1 MDLIH
6 LHFIHQLHVIDSED
20 KKSRSYMCFN
30 RLFQPH
36 RVLRNV
42 GEPYPTGNAHT
53 VHRKLVSGTSTTSN
67 VPVQVEVTH

>member
-1 MDLIH
+1 
-6 LHFIHQLHVIDSED
+6 
-20 KKSRSYMCFN
+20 MCFN

-42 GEPYPTGNAHT
+42 GRPYPTGNAHT
-53 VHRKLVSGTSTTSN
+53 VHRKLVSGTSTTSD